1 MVANEYIFNIL
12 SERIGFK
19 LRRDLVKSLL
29 EKDMAFYTMEEHT
42 TGALSK
48 YELKLICDVK

>member
-48 YELKLICDVK
+48 YEFKLICGVK